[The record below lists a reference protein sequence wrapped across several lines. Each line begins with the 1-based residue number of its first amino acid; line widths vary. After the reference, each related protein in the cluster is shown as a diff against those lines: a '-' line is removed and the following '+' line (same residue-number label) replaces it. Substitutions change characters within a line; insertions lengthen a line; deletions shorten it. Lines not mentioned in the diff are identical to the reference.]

1 MESRNPTGYCPRC
14 KQEVLLTREEINW
27 GVAILL
33 LCFTG
38 GIGLIIYLAVYYSKP
53 QDRCIHCNT
62 RVISRAPQY
71 SRNINIYQNEA
82 AISNESQNVEV
93 IENDSPKYCPFCG
106 EQLQSSNVRFCPNCG
121 TKV

>member
-1 MESRNPTGYCPRC
+1 METRNPTGYCPRC
-14 KQEVLLTREEINW
+14 RQEVLLTREEINW

-38 GIGLIIYLAVYYSKP
+38 GIGLIIYLAIYYSKP

-82 AISNESQNVEV
+82 AVSNETQNIEV
-93 IENDSPKYCPFCG
+93 IEKESPKYCPFCG
-106 EQLQSSNVRFCPNCG
+106 EQLESSNVRFCPNCG

>member
-1 MESRNPTGYCPRC
+1 MKVERRNPTGYCPRC
-14 KQEVLLTREEINW
+14 RQEVLLTREEINW

-38 GIGLIIYLAVYYSKP
+38 GIGLIIYLIIYYSKP

-62 RVISRAPQY
+62 RILSKAPQY
-71 SRNINIYQNEA
+71 SQ
-82 AISNESQNVEV
+82 AIETNATQPKQKL
-93 IENDSPKYCPFCG
+93 ENLENNNPKYCPFCG
-106 EQLQSSNVRFCPNCG
+106 EQLESSNVRFCSNCG

>member
-1 MESRNPTGYCPRC
+1 METRNPTGYCPRC
-14 KQEVLLTREEINW
+14 RQEVLLTREEINW

-38 GIGLIIYLAVYYSKP
+38 GIGLIIYLAIYYSKP
-53 QDRCIHCNT
+53 QDRCVHCNT

-71 SRNINIYQNEA
+71 SRNINLYQNA
-82 AISNESQNVEV
+82 AAVSNENQNVKV
-93 IENDSPKYCPFCG
+93 IENGSPKYCPFCG
-106 EQLQSSNVRFCPNCG
+106 EHLESSNVRSCPNCG

>member
-1 MESRNPTGYCPRC
+1 METRNPTGYCPRC
-14 KQEVLLTREEINW
+14 RQEVLLTREEINW

-71 SRNINIYQNEA
+71 SQNINIYQNEA
-82 AISNESQNVEV
+82 VVSNENQNVEK
-93 IENDSPKYCPFCG
+93 IENDRPKYCPFCG
-106 EQLQSSNVRFCPNCG
+106 EQLESSSIRFCPNCG